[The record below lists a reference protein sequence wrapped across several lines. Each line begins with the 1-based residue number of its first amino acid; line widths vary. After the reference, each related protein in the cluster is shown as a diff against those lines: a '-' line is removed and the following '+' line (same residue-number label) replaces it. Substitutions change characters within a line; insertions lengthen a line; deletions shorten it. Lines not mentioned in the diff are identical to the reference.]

1 MTEKVF
7 VLDTNV
13 LIHDHE
19 AFYKFPSHEVVIPLT
34 VIEELDHLKRNPGE
48 LGKNAR
54 AAIRELDTLSQRTS
68 ASFAK
73 GARLE
78 NGSLVRIEVQSKECP
93 ALSGRIDV
101 KDNRIIMSALA
112 QQSPNKE
119 VIFVSKDLAARIK
132 AHAFALESRDYENYK
147 VNYEQLNC
155 GYRELS
161 VSDDLIEKVLAGE
174 NLNYSLI
181 EEGVLEQYNQQQTDS
196 PLKRPF
202 PGPVENEYYRLFSS
216 DDPQRMVYTRFTKRL
231 EEAGTGVLK
240 ALDPLPKSVWGI
252 RSKSHEQRCA
262 LDMLLDDS
270 ISLVN
275 LVGMAGTGKTLLALA
290 AGLRKVFDEMVYNK
304 VLVSRP
310 IIPLGKDLGYLP
322 GTKEEKLFHWMQPI
336 YDNLE
341 FLCSG
346 EEESKGQ
353 DIHSWILNS
362 KKIEMEAVTFI
373 RGRSLP
379 KMFFIVDEAQNLT
392 PHEVKT
398 IISRAG
404 EGTKVVLTGDPTQI
418 DHPYLDRDFN
428 ALTYTSEKFKD
439 EALFGHVKLSQTER
453 STLASLCAKLM

>member
-7 VLDTNV
+7 VIDTNV

-19 AFYKFPSHEVVIPLT
+19 AFYKFPRHEVVIPLT

-54 AAIRELDTLSQRTS
+54 AAIRELDALSQKAP

-73 GARLE
+73 GAQLE
-78 NGSLVRIEVQSKECP
+78 NGSVVRVEVKSQDSP
-93 ALSGRIDV
+93 ALQGRSDV
-101 KDNRIIMSALA
+101 KDNWIIMSALA

-132 AHAFALESRDYENYK
+132 AHAFGLQSRDYENYK

-155 GYRELS
+155 GYKEIEA
-161 VSDDLIEKVLAGE
+161 SDSAIEKVLAGE
-174 NLNYSLI
+174 SLDYQ
-181 EEGVLEQYNQQQTDS
+181 EVEKQVLDLYNEQQQES
-196 PLKRPF
+196 PIKRPF
-202 PGPVENEYYRLFSS
+202 PGPVQNEYYRLFSAS
-216 DDPQRMVYTRFTKRL
+216 DPGKMVFTRFHKDEKSSGGL
-231 EEAGTGVLK
+231 LQPLK
-240 ALDPLPKSVWGI
+240 PLPKSVWGI
-252 RSKSHEQRCA
+252 QAKSHAQRCA

-270 ISLVN
+270 VNLVN

-322 GTKEEKLFHWMQPI
+322 GTKEEKLYHWMQPI

-439 EALFGHVKLSQTER
+439 QEVFGHVKLSQTER

>member
-1 MTEKVF
+1 MAEKLF

-19 AFYKFPSHEVVIPLT
+19 AIYKFPRHDVVIPLT

-54 AAIRELDTLSQRTS
+54 AAIRELDALAGRNPGTFCQ
-68 ASFAK
+68 
-73 GARLE
+73 GALLE
-78 NGSLVRIEVQSKECP
+78 NGSKVRIEVRSKTCDETSASP
-93 ALSGRIDV
+93 NV
-101 KDNRIIMSALA
+101 KDNWIIMSALLL
-112 QQSPNKE
+112 QNPKQK

-132 AHAFALESRDYENYK
+132 AHAFGLEARDYENYK
-147 VNYEQLNC
+147 VNYDYINS
-155 GYRELS
+155 GYRELE
-161 VSDDLIEKVLAGE
+161 VTPEELEELMKAGAFPYEK
-174 NLNYSLI
+174 I
-181 EEGVLEQYNQQQTDS
+181 EERVQALFPKQSEGIAREA
-196 PLKRPF
+196 
-202 PGPVENEYYRLFSS
+202 PGPIQNEYYRLHS
-216 DDPQRMVYTRFTKRL
+216 QVEGELREVFTKYDAAQGILMTLR
-231 EEAGTGVLK
+231 
-240 ALDPLPKSVWGI
+240 DLPSSVWGLKA
-252 RSKSHEQRCA
+252 KSHQQCCA
-262 LDMLLDDS
+262 LDMLLDDK
-270 ISLVN
+270 IQLVN

-290 AGLRKVFDEMVYNK
+290 AALRKVFDEMVYNK

-346 EEESKGQ
+346 EDQAQGQ
-353 DIHSWILNS
+353 DIHAWILNS

-379 KMFFIVDEAQNLT
+379 KIYFIVDEAQNLT

-428 ALTYTSEKFKD
+428 ALTYTSEKFKNQSI
-439 EALFGHVKLSQTER
+439 FGHVKLAQTER
-453 STLASLCAKLM
+453 SNLASLCAKLM